1 MINETV
7 LLESKTLRDSVL
19 DRTHVLDKV
28 KALSLLPDGMHVT
41 TAMVAA
47 YFEVTAD
54 TVRQVKAR
62 HHDELTHNGMMTLQ
76 GSELARFKRDILS
89 RYPGSYP
96 QPRSSLTLYSRR
108 AVLNIAM
115 LLRDSTVAQEVRV
128 YLLDMEYLART
139 QPVENSGNPSRP
151 DTRSLD
157 DRIDQ
162 RITQVLGT
170 TVVPLFNA
178 LIETS
183 GEHRRELISLRADV
197 QRVEHRLT
205 QHHARL
211 RRLEALRADRAVAG
225 GMASLDVMNGREF
238 EQHVAALLRRD
249 GCAEVAVQGGHRDR
263 GVDIAARTA
272 DGRRVAV
279 QCKRFAAHSSVG
291 SADVQRFI
299 GSAKVLHRADVA
311 LFVATSP
318 FTRDALALAAECG
331 ITAVHRG
338 LLERWN
344 AGTALQVLQDLR

>member
-7 LLESKTLRDSVL
+7 LLESKTLRNSVL
-19 DRTHVLDKV
+19 DRTDVLDKV
-28 KALSLLPDGMHVT
+28 KTLSLLPDGMHVT

-47 YFEVTAD
+47 YFEVAVKTLESVVED
-54 TVRQVKAR
+54 HRKELESSGYQV
-62 HHDELTHNGMMTLQ
+62 LTGKR
-76 GSELARFKRDILS
+76 LALFKGVSGIQS
-89 RYPGSYP
+89 RS
-96 QPRSSLTLYSRR
+96 RALALFSRR
-108 AVLNIAM
+108 AVLNVAM
-115 LLRDSTVAQEVRV
+115 LLRDSDVARQVRA
-128 YLLDMEYLART
+128 YLLDMEYLARA
-139 QPVENSGNPSRP
+139 QPVENSPQA
-151 DTRSLD
+151 DARSLD

-162 RITQVLGT
+162 LITQVLGT

-197 QRVEHRLT
+197 QRVEFRLT

-211 RRLEALRADRAVAG
+211 RRLESLRTARAVAG
-225 GMASLDVMNGREF
+225 GLASLDVMNSREF
-238 EQHVAALLRRD
+238 EHHVASLLRRD
-249 GCAEVAVQGGHRDR
+249 GCTDVAVQGGHRDR
-263 GVDIAARTA
+263 GVDIVARAA
-272 DGRRVAV
+272 DGRRLAV
-279 QCKRFAAHSSVG
+279 QCKRFAPHSSVA

-299 GSAKVLHRADVA
+299 GSAKVLYRADVA

-344 AGTALQVLQDLR
+344 AGAALPVLR